1 MTTHPRIIDD
11 SAPNSGSI
19 ECPRCASAMRHQ
31 SLGDIQIDV
40 CQSCAGLWLDVL
52 EKDKLLEA
60 GHAAA
65 ADNASPRH
73 PNAPKGRT
81 LKCPRDRSTMLS
93 IVAFPQTHI
102 AYESCTVCGGMF
114 FDSGELKDLS
124 EHTLRERVR
133 AMFNRK

>member
-1 MTTHPRIIDD
+1 MTNQPRIIDD
-11 SAPNSGSI
+11 LAPNSGAI

-31 SLGDIQIDV
+31 TVGKIQIDV
-40 CQSCAGLWLDVL
+40 CQSCAGLWLDAL

-60 GHAAA
+60 GRAAA
-65 ADNASPRH
+65 ADSASPRH

-81 LKCPRDRSTMLS
+81 LKCPRDKSAMLT

-124 EHTLRERVR
+124 EFTLRERVR
-133 AMFNRK
+133 GMFNRK

>member
-1 MTTHPRIIDD
+1 MTHNPRIIDD
-11 SAPNSGSI
+11 LAPNSGAI

-31 SLGDIQIDV
+31 AVGKIQIDV
-40 CQSCAGLWLDVL
+40 CQSCAGLWLDAL

-65 ADNASPRH
+65 ADNASPRQ

-81 LKCPRDRSTMLS
+81 LKCPRDRSAMLS

-124 EHTLRERVR
+124 EYTLRERVR
-133 AMFNRK
+133 AALGR